1 MSPLALIPI
10 GMYSIFATAGA
21 EVAFN
26 NTSKPVSAQE
36 QKISLEENIV
46 PSPIIQDDRI
56 EQLSMPALAANSGFA
71 DPVVKEAIAKALRM
85 QVEKTKKQLV
95 QKSPNEVASQ
105 MSEESPGTYFPQTNN
120 DDDGG
125 YAAPLGLKDESHND
139 WMK

>member
-10 GMYSIFATAGA
+10 GLYTMFATAGA
-21 EVAFN
+21 EVALN
-26 NTSKPVSAQE
+26 NTTKPVSEPE
-36 QKISLEENIV
+36 QKISLEENIF
-46 PSPIIQDDRI
+46 PSPVIEDDRT
-56 EQLSMPALAANSGFA
+56 ERLSMPDLTTTSGLA
-71 DPVVKEAIAKALRM
+71 DPVVKAAIAKALRM

-120 DDDGG
+120 DNDGG